1 MDIEHT
7 KTLET
12 FWKEHKKDVN
22 FLYQDVFDPMWLV
35 EESHW
40 PFFKLSALDNQPW
53 AKMHNEAESLLESFH
68 DHRDDYGYGW
78 KSLTIH
84 GLDDDTQTL
93 DSYGDRDKVIKQ
105 LDWTWVADKG
115 PTVKTFL
122 KDVWPMEY
130 LNRVRFMLLEP
141 GGYILPHQDRDAKE
155 KRLSV
160 CNIALNNPDDCEF
173 IFKDHGVVPFQDKG
187 GAFLMDISNVHAV
200 WNKSDVPRI
209 HMIIHG
215 EVGRRLRD
223 MFYVLRQSY
232 YTNRG

>member
-1 MDIEHT
+1 
-7 KTLET
+7 
-12 FWKEHKKDVN
+12 
-22 FLYQDVFDPMWLV
+22 
-35 EESHW
+35 
-40 PFFKLSALDNQPW
+40 
-53 AKMHNEAESLLESFH
+53 MHNEAESLLESFH

-105 LDWTWVADKG
+105 LDWTWVADKC